1 MVDFFVLMILPGA
14 GDELQG
20 IKRGVMEMADGII
33 IHKSDGSNIDLAK
46 IAEKQCK
53 NALHLFPA
61 KENGWIPFTHQV
73 SSLDERGHNEIYQYC
88 MTYKKEMT
96 SNGYWYQRRTDQN
109 VFWFEETIQQRFQEL
124 LYTDTSVKALFDQL
138 KKEVSTHQIT
148 PTSAAEKVMAH
159 FLERL
164 RNKNLDGLL

>member
-1 MVDFFVLMILPGA
+1 MGQSEIAVHSMVDFFVLMILPGA

-61 KENGWIPFTHQV
+61 KENGTFGVPCVWYVQLTCHSV
-73 SSLDERGHNEIYQYC
+73 SFC
-88 MTYKKEMT
+88 F
-96 SNGYWYQRRTDQN
+96 
-109 VFWFEETIQQRFQEL
+109 V
-124 LYTDTSVKALFDQL
+124 
-138 KKEVSTHQIT
+138 
-148 PTSAAEKVMAH
+148 
-159 FLERL
+159 
-164 RNKNLDGLL
+164 